1 MRKIIALSAATVM
14 STMSLML
21 AGAGVA
27 SASPCTDRG
36 GFFDKGTCI
45 ETGPTKPPGN
55 GTKTTETTGAGG
67 GGGEASDTTVTN
79 HGGHAP
85 GGLN

>member
-1 MRKIIALSAATVM
+1 MRKIFALSAATVM
-14 STMSLML
+14 SATSLML

-36 GFFDKGTCI
+36 GTFYKGTCT
-45 ETGPTKPPGN
+45 ESGPVKPPGN
-55 GTKTTETTGAGG
+55 GTVATDTTGAGG
-67 GGGEASDTTVTN
+67 GGGEASDTSITN